1 MRGGAQ
7 VRLVGL
13 EAVRILLARLL
24 VRHRRRD
31 DDVLAGSPVR
41 GRGDAVL
48 RIRLQRVEQPQ
59 HFVKIA
65 SRAHRV
71 DQHRLDLLV
80 RSDDEDIAHRR
91 VVVRGAG
98 AAAARVRMDHVVRL
112 RDLEVLAADDRIV
125 DCRALR
131 FLDVLRPA
139 RVIAHR
145 VDADADDLRVA
156 LVEFGLQA
164 RHRAELRRADGGE
177 VLRMRKQNGPGIADP
192 VVESNLALRGVR
204 REIRGHVTDAYRHVT
219 LRRVACVAGA
229 TAAPRPGGSF
239 PVSIGTDE
247 YSAAVV
253 RGRGHG
259 SRATQTR
266 AGYARDLLRAVRLAP
281 FARDLE
287 VRVAVRLSALP
298 RGVVLRAARL
308 VRLYSLRASF
318 ALARAS
324 LSVRATL
331 PPAVGARGSSVDLR
345 RVVGPRAACGS
356 DGPLRALRTQRSP
369 CFWYSCLSAANATR
383 CARPPS
389 PYVSTALSCAF
400 FHRRLACGSE
410 RSIVLG
416 ISTRSLPDAVRG
428 MGSSVVIDGTSP
440 KRPVQPP
447 SLRSFLSGCR
457 APWSPERARSA
468 LEFDGSV
475 VDVADSA
482 PPSRDSS
489 PRLRRADASGDCV
502 RSGSGVARDSP
513 SGRDLPGCAS
523 CWRVVC
529 SSGCG

>member
-1 MRGGAQ
+1 M
-7 VRLVGL
+7 
-13 EAVRILLARLL
+13 
-24 VRHRRRD
+24 
-31 DDVLAGSPVR
+31 S
-41 GRGDAVL
+41 
-48 RIRLQRVEQPQ
+48 
-59 HFVKIA
+59 IA
-65 SRAHRV
+65 PPSC
-71 DQHRLDLLV
+71 
-80 RSDDEDIAHRR
+80 
-91 VVVRGAG
+91 
-98 AAAARVRMDHVVRL
+98 AA
-112 RDLEVLAADDRIV
+112 E
-125 DCRALR
+125 
-131 FLDVLRPA
+131 
-139 RVIAHR
+139 
-145 VDADADDLRVA
+145 
-156 LVEFGLQA
+156 
-164 RHRAELRRADGGE
+164 
-177 VLRMRKQNGPGIADP
+177 
-192 VVESNLALRGVR
+192 
-204 REIRGHVTDAYRHVT
+204 
-219 LRRVACVAGA
+219 
-229 TAAPRPGGSF
+229 
-239 PVSIGTDE
+239 GTDH
-247 YSAAVV
+247 
-253 RGRGHG
+253 GR
-259 SRATQTR
+259 RKRR
-266 AGYARDLLRAVRLAP
+266 AGYARDLLRAVRVAP

-287 VRVAVRLSALP
+287 MRVAARLSALP

-389 PYVSTALSCAF
+389 VRFDRAIVRLFPQAALRAGRSVRSCSGF
-400 FHRRLACGSE
+400 Q
-410 RSIVLG
+410 
-416 ISTRSLPDAVRG
+416 RG
-428 MGSSVVIDGTSP
+428 PCRMPCVPWDPSVVTDGTSP
-440 KRPVQPP
+440 KRPAQPP

-523 CWRVVC
+523 CRRVVC